1 MWNLMSHY
9 RKLPILFVLLILLL
23 LVAVNEMPLQAQTNP
38 WQASYWNNRFL
49 TGEPALQRSESN
61 LNFNWGSGSPDPSIN
76 RDNFS
81 ARWLRDLYLPMGRY
95 RFTAAA
101 DDGMRVWVD
110 DTLLIDAWQE
120 GQVHSLSADIVLLEG
135 NHQIKVEYYEATG
148 SADAELDRQ
157 LLSGYESNWLA
168 RYYDNMTLSG
178 EPALVQHVAR
188 IGFSLLG
195 APVAEVGADNF
206 SILWTQDVPLDAGRY
221 RFTMTADDGARLWV
235 NDQLVIDAWH
245 DQPATT
251 YDVEVD
257 VDGGLVPIR
266 MAYYDNQ
273 GDAVAD
279 LSWTQIA
286 AVPPPPIASPG
297 NWRGEYYNNV
307 SLGGTP
313 VMVREDDSIDFNW
326 GDSSPAPAVMDADRF
341 SVRWTRTLDLSPGRY
356 ELTTYTDDGVRL
368 WLNDELRIDQWQVQ
382 AVTPHTTTIDHPG
395 GPLRVV
401 IEYFENTGLA
411 EARLVWLQIPT
422 QDLPDTAVPTATMTG
437 ASYLNVRSGPGL
449 TYAPFSA
456 LRQGQTVPLIGRDE
470 TAVWLNITLPD
481 NQTGWVSSRYMI
493 SQTPFVELPVV
504 TP

>member
-1 MWNLMSHY
+1 MLNLLNAY
-9 RKLPILFVLLILLL
+9 KKLPILLLL
-23 LVAVNEMPLQAQTNP
+23 LTLLLLAAAHEKPLQAQGEP
-38 WQASYWNNRFL
+38 WQASYWNNRYL
-49 TGEPALQRSESN
+49 TGEPVLQRTESS
-61 LNFNWGSGSPDPSIN
+61 LNFDWGSGSPHASVN

-81 ARWLRDLYLPMGRY
+81 ARWQRNLYLPMGRY
-95 RFTAAA
+95 RFTAVA

-120 GQVHSLSADIVLLEG
+120 EQVRSLGADITLLEG

-148 SADAELDRQ
+148 NAEAQLDRQ
-157 LLSGYESNWLA
+157 LLTGYESNWLA
-168 RYYDNMTLSG
+168 RYYDNMSLSG
-178 EPALVQHVAR
+178 EPVLIQHVAR
-188 IGFSLLG
+188 ISFSLLG
-195 APVAEVGADNF
+195 APVGEVGPDQF
-206 SILWTQDVPLDAGRY
+206 SILWTQDVAMDAGRY

-251 YDVEVD
+251 YNVEVN

-266 MAYYDNQ
+266 MAYYDNR

-279 LSWTQIA
+279 LDWTQIT
-286 AVPPPPIASPG
+286 AVSPPPIASPG

-326 GDSSPAPAVMDADRF
+326 GDSSPAPASMDADRF
-341 SVRWTRTLDLSPGRY
+341 SVRWTRTLDLSLGRY

-368 WLNDELRIDQWQVQ
+368 WLNDDLRIDQWQVQ
-382 AVTPHTTTIDHPG
+382 PVTPHSTTIDHPG
-395 GPLRVV
+395 GPLHVTMA
-401 IEYFENTGLA
+401 YFENTGLA
-411 EARLVWLQIPT
+411 EARLVWTQIPT
-422 QDLPDTAVPTATMTG
+422 QGLPETAVPTATMTG
-437 ASYLNVRSGPGL
+437 ALYLNVRTGPGL
-449 TYAPFSA
+449 NHEPFSA
-456 LRQGQTVPLIGRDE
+456 LRRGQTVPLIGRDK

-481 NQTGWVSSRYMI
+481 NQTGWVSSRYMV
-493 SQTPFVELPVV
+493 SQTPFVELPIT